1 MRARA
6 AQIAA
11 MALFCIGGPITASAS
26 PALLFELSTGKV
38 LYSED
43 IDDVWYPASLTKLT
57 TAYLAFQAI
66 KDGKIRL
73 TDKIPC
79 SLVATLQPPSKAGL
93 NVGDTLTV
101 EQALQAVI
109 IKSANDV
116 TVMLAEA
123 ISGSETNF
131 IEQMNATAQRLGMT
145 RTHFDNTNGL
155 PSPGQLTSARDLARI
170 ARAIVTDFP
179 EYASYWSMPA
189 MRLGKRRLGSHN
201 ALLKT
206 FPGADGMKT
215 GFTCDSGYNVAASAT
230 RDGRR
235 LVAIVLGESSGNER
249 AVRSAALLEYGFQY
263 YDWKAMFNMP
273 TIDTLPVDPNAKGVL
288 SVRDTVAATSCG
300 GGHRHRGAKHRAKPK
315 LTAKNKAIKKKS
327 DAADQPQDAASGS
340 ADGAAPPA
348 ATPTKGAQSKA
359 AQAASP

>member
-11 MALFCIGGPITASAS
+11 MALFCLGGPISASAS
-26 PALLFELSTGKV
+26 PALLFEISTGKV

-66 KDGKIRL
+66 KDGKLRL

-93 NVGDTLTV
+93 NVGETLTV

-109 IKSANDV
+109 VKSANDV

-123 ISGSETNF
+123 ISGSEANF

-170 ARAIVTDFP
+170 ARAVVTDFP

-263 YDWKAMFNMP
+263 YDWKTLFNMP

-300 GGHRHRGAKHRAKPK
+300 GNHRHRVAKNRAKGK
-315 LTAKNKAIKKKS
+315 IAAKNKASKKKS
-327 DAADQPQDAASGS
+327 DAADEPQNATGDSTS
-340 ADGAAPPA
+340 AAPS
-348 ATPTKGAQSKA
+348 PTSAQPKA
-359 AQAASP
+359 AEAAAP